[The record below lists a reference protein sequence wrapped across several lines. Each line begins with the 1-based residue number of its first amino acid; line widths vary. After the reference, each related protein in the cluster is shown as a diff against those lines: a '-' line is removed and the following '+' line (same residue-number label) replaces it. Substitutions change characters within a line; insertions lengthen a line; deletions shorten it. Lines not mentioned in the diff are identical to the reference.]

1 VDLQP
6 LDGYLLTGSPSKD
19 EAIAAVLGDR
29 QAIAGAQPFYR
40 ALELLGAKVADE
52 ALIALRLALAGRPV
66 DDDGVR
72 GLRSALAAART
83 GDAVARAAYFAAL
96 ETV

>member
-1 VDLQP
+1 V
-6 LDGYLLTGSPSKD
+6 
-19 EAIAAVLGDR
+19 AAVLADR
-29 QAIAGAQPFYR
+29 QTIPAAQPFYR

-72 GLRSALAAART
+72 GLRGSLAAART
-83 GDAVARAAYFAAL
+83 GDVAARAAYFAAL